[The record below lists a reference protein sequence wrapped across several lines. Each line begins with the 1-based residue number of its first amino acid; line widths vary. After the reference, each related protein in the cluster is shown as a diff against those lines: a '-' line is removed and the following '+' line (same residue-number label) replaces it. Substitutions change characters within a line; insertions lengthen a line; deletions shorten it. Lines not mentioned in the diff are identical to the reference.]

1 MFDLKNPTMYLG
13 SFDYVFCWA
22 WREYSESPSKKPES
36 KLWGMYKKHKVSPL
50 IKSLVDKSLES
61 DEYFDAGDGVEI
73 TELAMRCVEEN
84 PERRPTMKEV
94 VRFLRELNGVKKL
107 SRIVLPKMSV
117 GSSGGDGILLHE

>member
-1 MFDLKNPTMYLG
+1 MYLG
-13 SFDYVFCWA
+13 TFDYVFYWA
-22 WREYSESPSKKPES
+22 WREYNESPSKKPQS

-73 TELAMRCVEEN
+73 TKLAMRCVDYN
-84 PERRPTMKEV
+84 PEKRPMMKEV
-94 VRFLRELNGVKKL
+94 VRCLRELNVVKKS
-107 SRIVLPKMSV
+107 SRVVVPKMSV